1 MAAERNARI
10 TTFWKFDLK
19 FEENEL
25 VVKKTMVEVAFSKY
39 AEKEASLNNTKM
51 IDITFF
57 IPFNLYFINQY
68 FSFCSKTKGN

>member
-1 MAAERNARI
+1 
-10 TTFWKFDLK
+10 
-19 FEENEL
+19 
-25 VVKKTMVEVAFSKY
+25 MVEVAFSKY